1 MILLFLQVFI
11 TPRYKER
18 GFLVS
23 IVKFYGIR
31 RNLGKSS
38 GAFFRKKIVLFS
50 ISSREELSLKALKT
64 SQRLTLLI
72 ASYFFLMNTHVQVLI
87 MRTLP
92 LAWVYPEVRNFFERK
107 ICPIVSDDR
116 ENILF
121 PEGRGGGNTYWYYK
135 IFLEKKGVYSSWF
148 YLLLQVLTLIQA
160 AYDERTW
167 SSWLDLRGSLK
178 TWDIWRNP
186 FKCLGIKKKKKSK
199 KNESKK

>member
-1 MILLFLQVFI
+1 MLLATTAGFYEWKKIKMILVFLQVFI

-23 IVKFYGIR
+23 IVKFNGIR

-107 ICPIVSDDR
+107 ICPIVSGER

-135 IFLEKKGVYSSWF
+135 IFLEKKRSLFVLILLVTSIANLDTSCVRRKNLIKLTRLAWF
-148 YLLLQVLTLIQA
+148 
-160 AYDERTW
+160 
-167 SSWLDLRGSLK
+167 SKDLRYM
-178 TWDIWRNP
+178 
-186 FKCLGIKKKKKSK
+186 KKSF
-199 KNESKK
+199 

>member
-1 MILLFLQVFI
+1 MPSKIVRKVDPFTHLSSDHTEQHRAIWRCVVGDYGWLLWMKKIKMILVFLQVFI

-121 PEGRGGGNTYWYYK
+121 PEGRGGATLTDIIKYS
-135 IFLEKKGVYSSWF
+135 EKKKEFIRLNSTCY
-148 YLLLQVLTLIQA
+148 
-160 AYDERTW
+160 
-167 SSWLDLRGSLK
+167 
-178 TWDIWRNP
+178 
-186 FKCLGIKKKKKSK
+186 FKC
-199 KNESKK
+199 

>member
-1 MILLFLQVFI
+1 MPSKIVRKVDPFTHLSSDHTEQHRAIWRCVVGDYGWLLWMKKIKMILVFLQVFI

-135 IFLEKKGVYSSWF
+135 IFREKKGVYSS
-148 YLLLQVLTLIQA
+148 
-160 AYDERTW
+160 
-167 SSWLDLRGSLK
+167 
-178 TWDIWRNP
+178 
-186 FKCLGIKKKKKSK
+186 
-199 KNESKK
+199 